1 MDQEQQSLDEL
12 DGVPHHLVIRP
23 RMRMVGLQLG
33 VGLALSCMIAG
44 GLLFFDH
51 GSWPVISVLGIM
63 FGTSVSAHVIWFRRI
78 APRAII
84 ATDEFLGVIDR
95 RGNQQRIPWS
105 SIFRAVHSTKQ
116 LGMQWE
122 MDLIPAGSTILRDIG
137 IDPGRWGLLR
147 TIIIEFAGRQ
157 GASVSVDPLS
167 ERVYGSGN

>member
-1 MDQEQQSLDEL
+1 MDQEQQSLEET

-33 VGLALSCMIAG
+33 VGLAISCMIAG

-51 GSWPVISVLGIM
+51 GSWPVMSVLGIV
-63 FGTSVSAHVIWFRRI
+63 FCASVCAHVIWFRRI
-78 APRAII
+78 APRAIV

-105 SIFRAVHSTKQ
+105 SIFSAAHSTKQ

-122 MDLIPAGSTILRDIG
+122 MDLIPAGSSILRDIG
-137 IDPGRWGLLR
+137 IDAGRWGVLR
-147 TIIIEFAGRQ
+147 TIIIKFAGRH

-167 ERVYGSGN
+167 EGIYGSGN